1 MHRTHLFSIHFVFY
15 RHFVPAVRERLI
27 IEGPTPAGIIG
38 DLPAIN
44 IQRGRDHGLP
54 PYVKFRKAV
63 GAGAATSFAD
73 LSNTT
78 GSAQIAFLQQ
88 AYHNVLYDVDLFP
101 GAILE
106 FPAAGSAL
114 GATFTHIL
122 GEQFRDLRRGD
133 RYWYERNDTC
143 TAFTI
148 DQLAEIRKVTLAR
161 VICDNSD
168 GVARIQQNVF
178 RPRVDSNGIDLSVSC
193 GSLEFA
199 NLEVFRD
206 GKFGFFL
213 YLLVTFWRK
222 Q

>member
-1 MHRTHLFSIHFVFY
+1 M
-15 RHFVPAVRERLI
+15 PAVRERLI
-27 IEGPTPAGIIG
+27 IEGPTSAGIIG

-63 GAGAATSFAD
+63 GAGAANSFAD

-78 GSAQIAFLQQ
+78 SSRQIALLQK
-88 AYHNVLYDVDLFP
+88 AYHDILYDVDLFA
-101 GAILE
+101 GAIVE
-106 FPAAGSAL
+106 FPAHGSAL

-133 RYWYERNDTC
+133 RFWYERNDTC
-143 TAFTI
+143 TAFNLA
-148 DQLAEIRKVTLAR
+148 QLTELRKVTLAR
-161 VICDNSD
+161 VICDNAD
-168 GVARIQQNVF
+168 GVTNIQRNVF
-178 RPRVDSNGIDLSVSC
+178 QPRVDNNGVDLSVSC

-206 GKFGFFL
+206 GAYVIFFL
-213 YLLVTFWRK
+213 KYFAFLKFTMSFILFLG
-222 Q
+222 